1 MAARLATQQE
11 SVEQL
16 ERHIAE
22 ANVRLAH
29 AQAAVAELRQR
40 NLPTDAATKA
50 VLGLQEALTAM
61 TEYRGLLVDVN
72 RVNEASSIG

>member
-1 MAARLATQQE
+1 MAARLTTQQDNLG
-11 SVEQL
+11 QL

-40 NLPTDAATKA
+40 NLPTDTATKA
-50 VLGLQEALTAM
+50 VLGLEEALMAM

-72 RVNEASSIG
+72 RVSQASK